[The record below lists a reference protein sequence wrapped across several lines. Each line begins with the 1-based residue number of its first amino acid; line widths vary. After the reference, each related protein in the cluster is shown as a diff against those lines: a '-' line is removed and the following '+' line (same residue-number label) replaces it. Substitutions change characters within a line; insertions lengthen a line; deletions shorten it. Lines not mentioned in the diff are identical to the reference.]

1 MLSKPAVTSVPLHE
15 LLAERWSPR
24 AFDPQARIAPEALA
38 SLLEAARWAPS
49 CFNDQPWR
57 FLVWDRHERPAEWSR
72 AFDCLSESNRRWVA
86 RAPVLM
92 LSVASNRFA
101 HNGADNRYAHYDT
114 GAATLALVL
123 QAWSLGIAAHQM
135 GGYDQDAARRA
146 FAIPDD
152 HTPMAMIALGRP
164 AGPEILEGDLQER
177 ERAARQRRPLGD
189 SVHRDRWGG

>member
-1 MLSKPAVTSVPLHE
+1 MLHKPAVTSVPIHE

-24 AFDPQARIAPEALA
+24 AFDPDARVSSEELAALI
-38 SLLEAARWAPS
+38 EAARWAPS

-57 FLVWDRHERPAEWSR
+57 YLVWDRHARPDEWSR
-72 AFDCLSESNRRWVA
+72 AFACLAESNRRWVS

-135 GGYDQDAARRA
+135 GGFDANAARTA

-164 AGPEILEGDLQER
+164 ADPGILEADLQER
-177 ERAARQRRPLGD
+177 ERAARQRRAAAD
-189 SVHRDRWGG
+189 SIHRDRWGG